1 MQIRI
6 LAFALCLLAPVTACF
21 ANPAVPVQEGA
32 ASEAN
37 KLPVAIALSISDE
50 IIGMQRKFRANSFS
64 GQTHEFQVNVGQK
77 FGDAI
82 EAATRSLFR
91 DVYTAPAEG
100 MPTIRF
106 ELGGYDSNIAMKDGP
121 FSVTADVSTQIALR
135 VTILNAGAKT
145 ILTTTAQGDAAISRN
160 AFFSGVGQ
168 GPRLVEETSVAA
180 INRALEKLSE
190 VVRRNS
196 NLNYYGTEQGGL

>member
-6 LAFALCLLAPVTACF
+6 LVFALCLLAPAAACF
-21 ANPAVPVQEGA
+21 AAPAVPVQEGA
-32 ASEAN
+32 ASEAD
-37 KLPVAIALSISDE
+37 KLPIAIALSISDE

-64 GQTHEFQVNVGQK
+64 GQTYEFQVNVGQK

-91 DVYTAPAEG
+91 DVYATPAAG

-106 ELGGYDSNIAMKDGP
+106 ELGGYDSNLSMKDGP
-121 FSVTADVSTQIALR
+121 FSVSANVSTQIVLR

-145 ILTTTAQGDAAISRN
+145 ILATTAKGDAAISRN
-160 AFFSGVGQ
+160 VLFSGVGQ
-168 GPRLVEETSVAA
+168 GSMLVEETSVAA

-190 VVRRNS
+190 EVRRNRG
-196 NLNYYGTEQGGL
+196 LNYYGMEQNSP